1 MPEANIT
8 KRALGA
14 ALKTLMQTHAFHK
27 ISVGD
32 ICEQCGMHRKSF
44 YYHFQDKY
52 DLLNWVFYS
61 EFMQLLDTDH
71 QSDLW
76 TYLRKIC
83 DYFAENRQFYINAFA
98 IEGQNAFSDTFNE
111 TLEAILSAYFRPEIR
126 DDEVREFY
134 CVFLSDALR
143 CAIVRWLR
151 DGKPASAEQ
160 FVSLC
165 RRTVDSSTIRNT
177 ASQSAGKGLE

>member
-14 ALKTLMQTHAFHK
+14 SLKALMQTHAFHK

-32 ICEQCGMHRKSF
+32 ICEHCGMHRKSF

-61 EFMQLLDTDH
+61 EFMQLLDNGAEADV
-71 QSDLW
+71 W
-76 TYLRKIC
+76 TYLRKVC
-83 DYFAENRQFYINAFA
+83 EYFANNRQFYINAFA
-98 IEGQNAFSDTFNE
+98 MEGQNAFTDTFNE
-111 TLEAILSAYFRPEIR
+111 TLEAILSAYLQQEIR
-126 DDEVREFY
+126 DEEFRGFFCDFY
-134 CVFLSDALR
+134 SDAFR
-143 CAIVRWLR
+143 CSIVRWLR
-151 DGKPASAEQ
+151 ESKAISPDA

-165 RRTVDSSTIRNT
+165 QRTIDSTVTHSSVR
-177 ASQSAGKGLE
+177 LEEK

>member
-14 ALKTLMQTHAFHK
+14 SLKTLMQSRPFHK

-61 EFMQLLDTDH
+61 EFMQLLDISA
-71 QSDLW
+71 QSELW
-76 TYLRKIC
+76 DYMRRIC
-83 DYFAENRQFYINAFA
+83 EYFAANRQFYVNAFA
-98 IEGQNAFSDTFNE
+98 IEGQNAFVDTFNE
-111 TLEAILSAYFRPEIR
+111 TLEAMLSAFLQQEILDEAFR
-126 DDEVREFY
+126 DFFCDFY
-134 CVFLSDALR
+134 SDAFR
-143 CAIVRWLR
+143 CSIVRWLHAQ
-151 DGKPASAEQ
+151 KPISAEA

-165 RRTVDSSTIRNT
+165 RRTIDSAVTRTAGNT
-177 ASQSAGKGLE
+177 KDS

>member
-14 ALKTLMQTHAFHK
+14 SLKTLMQQRPFHK

-61 EFMQLLDTDH
+61 EFMQLIDTRPEADI
-71 QSDLW
+71 W
-76 TYLRKIC
+76 EYLRRVC
-83 DYFAENRQFYINAFA
+83 EYFAENRKFYVNAFA
-98 IEGQNAFSDTFNE
+98 IEGQNAFAETFDE
-111 TLEAILSAYFRPEIR
+111 TLEAMLSAYLRQEIQDEAFRGFFC
-126 DDEVREFY
+126 DFY
-134 CVFLSDALR
+134 SAAFR
-143 CAIVRWLR
+143 CSIARWLQS
-151 DGKPASAEQ
+151 DKPITAEA
-160 FVSLC
+160 FVTLC
-165 RRTVDSSTIRNT
+165 RRTIDSTVSHSITHPE
-177 ASQSAGKGLE
+177 G